1 MGKIQK
7 KEERRKRDADTI
19 MNLKVW
25 DVAVVGAGAAGLMT
39 SIFCGK
45 AGLRVLLLDG
55 QKKIGAKILMSGG
68 TRCNITNLEITEK
81 DYASENIRVVRN
93 ILRGFTSGEVLSLFR
108 QMGVEVDME
117 KGGKFFPK
125 THSAQTVLE
134 ALLKE
139 AQRQNVV
146 LETGC
151 KITRIEKDGSFS
163 LKSLNADFFAH
174 HAVLCSGGLSYPTTG
189 SDGTGFALARRFGHS
204 LVPTSAALTPLL
216 TQDSDFK
223 SIMGVALP
231 VCLTLL
237 KDGKKVISFE
247 GDFLFTHFGFSGPAV
262 LNISRHWDR
271 ERKKANV
278 LLAANFLPGMN
289 EEEMRQR
296 LLQGP
301 KGGTPRIIRRV
312 LSDFLPEN
320 FAAVI
325 LKKLDIREDT
335 ALNQLKKEDR
345 EKLIQFLF
353 RSVLPVTE
361 VYGYRKAEVTAGGI
375 SLSEVHPQTLESKLC
390 PGLFFAGEILDTD
403 GRIGGFNFQWAWSSA
418 AAAARA
424 VIGSMKARSS

>member
-1 MGKIQK
+1 MNQKI
-7 KEERRKRDADTI
+7 
-19 MNLKVW
+19 W

-45 AGLRVLLLDG
+45 EGLRVLLLDG

-81 DYASENIRVVRN
+81 DYASENIRVARN
-93 ILRGFTSGEVLSLFR
+93 ILRGFTSGEVLSLFK
-108 QMGVEVDME
+108 QMGVEVEME

-125 THSAQTVLE
+125 SHSAQTVLE
-134 ALLKE
+134 ALIKE
-139 AQRQNVV
+139 AQSQNVV
-146 LETGC
+146 LQTGC
-151 KITRIEKDGSFS
+151 KITGIEKDAAFS
-163 LKSLNADFFAH
+163 LRGSNADFFAH
-174 HAVLCSGGLSYPTTG
+174 HVVLCSGGLSYPTTG
-189 SDGTGFALARRFGHS
+189 SDGTGYGLARRFGHS

-231 VCLTLL
+231 VCLTLMKEGEKIL
-237 KDGKKVISFE
+237 SFK
-247 GDFLFTHFGFSGPAV
+247 GDFLFTHFGFSGPVV
-262 LNISRHWDR
+262 LNMSRYWDR
-271 ERKKANV
+271 ERKKNNNV
-278 LLAANFLPGMN
+278 VLTANFLPGMN
-289 EEEMRQR
+289 EDEMRQC
-296 LLQGP
+296 LLQRL

-325 LKKLDIREDT
+325 LKKLDIAEDT
-335 ALNQLKKEDR
+335 ALNQLKKDDR

-353 RSVLPVTE
+353 RSVLPVTS

-375 SLSEVHPQTLESKLC
+375 PLSEVHPQTLESKLC

-418 AAAARA
+418 AAAARG
-424 VIGSMKARSS
+424 VISRMKGNPS